1 MNIRFYHA
9 RLLTMQQ
16 DCSIQEDGELWVKG
30 NRIEYAG
37 PPKESHESWD
47 REPPHPMRTIS
58 RCCSGCKS
66 RCSRWKRS

>member
-37 PPKESHESWD
+37 PPKESHES
-47 REPPHPMRTIS
+47 
-58 RCCSGCKS
+58 
-66 RCSRWKRS
+66 